1 MQKQPFPV
9 KRLRTRGGGGKYF
22 RTGGVT
28 DLGGEFCWESLPITW
43 HVNSRIKRIK
53 RACSVKTI
61 IPNVQNLQWK
71 TEISQIES
79 NIRLQCRSTQVLIT
93 HIRQRQRNILL
104 YGPDRPWFLANQSNT
119 VYTFLISFS
128 LRLQKNTYQNLVH
141 LTLLN
146 HVVRRCDR
154 FQM

>member
-53 RACSVKTI
+53 RACSVK
-61 IPNVQNLQWK
+61 
-71 TEISQIES
+71 
-79 NIRLQCRSTQVLIT
+79 
-93 HIRQRQRNILL
+93 
-104 YGPDRPWFLANQSNT
+104 
-119 VYTFLISFS
+119 
-128 LRLQKNTYQNLVH
+128 
-141 LTLLN
+141 
-146 HVVRRCDR
+146 
-154 FQM
+154 